1 MEDVSL
7 VLTGHGDPIADP
19 VALIDERFRGHDRR
33 KGKILGLIREQPR
46 TAHEIAGEIWGD
58 VAVTQAYLT
67 LSEVIGHVD
76 LLVADGLVE
85 ARRETGVTVW
95 HAV

>member
-1 MEDVSL
+1 MGDIPL
-7 VLTGHGDPIADP
+7 VLTGHGDPVSEP
-19 VALIDERFRGHDRR
+19 VALIDERFRGYDRR
-33 KGKILGLIREQPR
+33 KAKILGLITERPR

-76 LLVADGLVE
+76 LLVADGAVE
-85 ARRETGVTVW
+85 ARRDTGVTVW
-95 HAV
+95 HAT